1 MATEATEKA
10 KKTTVRTLATE
21 INISH
26 DTLIDFLQ
34 KKGYSNIKTIMSKID
49 DEAVDLVMKQF
60 SKDKD
65 VTEKRQKKVA
75 AFKVQRA
82 KTKGEI
88 ISEEEISKVAKSAKP
103 AKEPEPEVVVEV
115 VPEQETPAVIE
126 PHVETAPL
134 EVESPSEEVVEVAPI
149 VAEAEP
155 IEPPVVT
162 EAPKVEEEAHPQ
174 IDGVDEGVHEEGD
187 HKPKRRKKTQT
198 VLSTGAPST
207 TKQTLPGLKIKGK
220 ISLDEFTPKKKDA
233 PVVIKRGAVGPGGA
247 KPMQKHKPGETRL
260 RKVFTD
266 EDAVKKKG
274 VKPKTAVDAR
284 EVKDTVRRTLAGM
297 DEGSSFSGR
306 AKARKMR
313 RRERAE
319 FEDKKMQEQIERDS
333 TVVRATEFLTVSELA
348 NLMQVDAGEVITK
361 CIGLGLMVSINQRLE
376 KDTIQLVADEFGF
389 TVEFQEEFTTDL
401 LEDIVDPPESLKPRP
416 PVVTIMGHV
425 DHGKTSLLDYIRK
438 SNVVAGESGGI
449 TQHIGAYE
457 VTLDNGRQISFLDTP
472 GHEAFTAMR
481 ARGAQVTDIVILVI
495 AADDSVMP
503 QTWEAI
509 SHAQAAGVP
518 IVIALNKS
526 DKPGANP
533 ERIRQ
538 QLSEK
543 NVLVEEWGGKY
554 GSIEISAKSGM
565 NVDKLL
571 ERVLL
576 EADILD
582 LKANPDRAARGII
595 IEAEIDKGRGIQATV
610 LVQKGTLRL
619 GDPFIAGVYSGR
631 VRAMFDERGN
641 RVAEAPPSRPVQL
654 LGFDGIPQAGDQ
666 FIAVESD
673 SEAKSIS
680 ITRQQLKREQGFKQ
694 VRSVMSLDDI
704 SKQISAGAVR
714 NLRVILKGDVD
725 GSVEALADSL
735 LRLSNTEVKVEIVH
749 RGVGAISENDVTL
762 AAASDAIIIGF
773 HVRPNLDARKLA
785 AEDHVDIRLYSVIYD
800 CINEIRSAL
809 EGLLAPEEREEIT
822 ATVTVRETFKVPKV
836 GTIAGCYVLE
846 GKITRN
852 SRIRV
857 IRDGIE
863 IFTGSLASLKRFKED
878 VREVDAG
885 YECGINIENFNDI
898 KTGDSIEAFKTVE
911 IARKL
916 EIGGTPAR

>member
-10 KKTTVRTLATE
+10 KKTTVRILATE

-34 KKGYSNIKTIMSKID
+34 SKGYSSIKTIMSKID

-65 VTEKRQKKVA
+65 VTDKRHKKVA

-82 KTKGEI
+82 KIKGELISEDEIAKTAKPSKPVVVEEPKPEVVPEPEPIVVIDAAPEVPIEVVPPLEEVTTEVIEPKDVSVSEPI
-88 ISEEEISKVAKSAKP
+88 ISEEPVKSD
-103 AKEPEPEVVVEV
+103 E
-115 VPEQETPAVIE
+115 
-126 PHVETAPL
+126 
-134 EVESPSEEVVEVAPI
+134 API
-149 VAEAEP
+149 STSAADD
-155 IEPPVVT
+155 T
-162 EAPKVEEEAHPQ
+162 H
-174 IDGVDEGVHEEGD
+174 HEDGD

-198 VLSTGAPST
+198 VLSTGTPSA

-220 ISLDEFTPKKKDA
+220 ISLDEFTTKKKT
-233 PVVIKRGAVGPGGA
+233 PSVVVKRGDVAAGGP
-247 KPMQKHKPGETRL
+247 KPVQKHKPGETRL

-274 VKPKTAVDAR
+274 VKTKTSVDAR
-284 EVKDTVRRTLAGM
+284 EVKDTVRRTLAGI
-297 DEGSSFSGR
+297 DEGTSFSGR

-319 FEDKKMQEQIERDS
+319 FEDKRTQDLIERES

-389 TVEFQEEFTTDL
+389 TVEFQEEFTTDI
-401 LEDIVDPPESLKPRP
+401 LEDIIDAPETLKPRP

-425 DHGKTSLLDYIRK
+425 DHGKTSLLDFIRK
-438 SNVVAGESGGI
+438 ANVVAGESGGI

-457 VTLDNGRQISFLDTP
+457 VTLDSGRQISFLDTP

-565 NVDKLL
+565 NIDKLL

-582 LKANPDRAARGII
+582 LKANPDRIARGII

-641 RVAEAPPSRPVQL
+641 RVEEAPPSRPVQL

-666 FIAVESD
+666 FIALTSD
-673 SEAKSIS
+673 SEAKAIS

-714 NLRVILKGDVD
+714 ILRIILKGDVD
-725 GSVEALADSL
+725 GSVEALSDSL
-735 LRLSNTEVKVEIVH
+735 LRLSNEEVKVEIVH
-749 RGVGAISENDVTL
+749 RGVGAITENDVTL

-809 EGLLAPEEREEIT
+809 EGLLAPEQREEIT
-822 ATVTVRETFKVPKV
+822 ATVTIRETFKVPKV

-852 SRIRV
+852 SRIRI

-863 IFTGSLASLKRFKED
+863 VFTGSLASLKRFKED

-898 KTGDSIEAFKTVE
+898 KTGDSIEAFKIVE
-911 IARKL
+911 IKRKL
-916 EIGGTPAR
+916 EIGTPAR